1 MKMSAQVYLTGATDE
16 VMKYAKNS
24 LSDKQR
30 EQVFGS
36 SDKNVNELSM
46 SQIAE
51 VLSIKSE
58 PVSDQVFQP
67 ATAIHIEPLAV
78 VKNQAIAQQ
87 TNDVVREAMKSSL
100 MSNPSFAKKVN
111 KGKINLEEYVDQMME
126 RNRQLMENS
135 DNPQI
140 IAARELMAKSNMD
153 TQALG
158 STGEDAAYNKMYF
171 EHEIDLQTRNKAW
184 LKEHNEIVQEVVTP
198 VAYDLDEEW
207 DF

>member
-1 MKMSAQVYLTGATDE
+1 
-16 VMKYAKNS
+16 
-24 LSDKQR
+24 
-30 EQVFGS
+30 
-36 SDKNVNELSM
+36 
-46 SQIAE
+46 
-51 VLSIKSE
+51 
-58 PVSDQVFQP
+58 
-67 ATAIHIEPLAV
+67 
-78 VKNQAIAQQ
+78 
-87 TNDVVREAMKSSL
+87 MKSSL